1 MSKKFGFMHDN
12 SPKTK
17 NCFMLKVPIDLELSE
32 VNFSKIKTEPEKSLK
47 SYQKC
52 FKKSKIILKLKLNIL
67 FFHVLAPP
75 SSASLNC
82 HQLLNNDPLESPT
95 AAVTSTNIKK
105 IAKEEIT
112 KLKTEPLDSSSLSTS
127 QHTSFQVSWNLDF
140 VLLYHTFNY

>member
-1 MSKKFGFMHDN
+1 
-12 SPKTK
+12 
-17 NCFMLKVPIDLELSE
+17 MLFLD
-32 VNFSKIKTEPEKSLK
+32 
-47 SYQKC
+47 
-52 FKKSKIILKLKLNIL
+52 FKKSKIISKLKLNLNIL
-67 FFHVLAPP
+67 FFHVLAAP
-75 SSASLNC
+75 SSAPLNC

-140 VLLYHTFNY
+140 VLLYHTFNYILA

>member
-1 MSKKFGFMHDN
+1 
-12 SPKTK
+12 
-17 NCFMLKVPIDLELSE
+17 MLFLD
-32 VNFSKIKTEPEKSLK
+32 
-47 SYQKC
+47 

-75 SSASLNC
+75 SSAPLNC

-140 VLLYHTFNY
+140 VLLYHTFNYILA

>member
-1 MSKKFGFMHDN
+1 MLFLDFKKKQNYF
-12 SPKTK
+12 
-17 NCFMLKVPIDLELSE
+17 
-32 VNFSKIKTEPEKSLK
+32 KTEIKHT
-47 SYQKC
+47 
-52 FKKSKIILKLKLNIL
+52 F

-75 SSASLNC
+75 SSAPLNC

-140 VLLYHTFNY
+140 VLLYHTFNYILA